1 MARQWLFISN
11 MNGDGIFT
19 ISDVGAWIGWLFFY
33 PGDLVIYGILFFGQL
48 ARFFE
53 VTPAHYGG
61 LFSFLFGLAIW
72 PIPLLVLF
80 IGRFEEWYEQKQNKT
95 RISYAIR
102 QAISDFVDLQKE
114 THQTSK
120 ESQTLQVRLDELRLM
135 MEIHEERYSSNQKT
149 VKEALERV
157 QDSLVKVDVT
167 VDDLKLMVDRT
178 SSDVR
183 LLIHEGEA

>member
-1 MARQWLFISN
+1 MARQWLFVSN

-33 PGDLVIYGILFFGQL
+33 PGDLVIYGILSFGQL

-80 IGRFEEWYEQKQNKT
+80 IGRFEEWYKQKQHMS

-102 QAISDFVDLQKE
+102 QTISEFVDLQKE
-114 THQTSK
+114 THQRSR
-120 ESQTLQVRLDELRLM
+120 ESQTLQVQLDELRLM
-135 MEIHEERYSSNQKT
+135 METHEERYSSNQKT
-149 VKEALERV
+149 IKEALEG
-157 QDSLVKVDVT
+157 QDRLVKVDVT
-167 VDDLKLMVDRT
+167 VDDLKLIVDRT

-183 LLIHEGEA
+183 SLIHVSKT

>member
-1 MARQWLFISN
+1 MAN
-11 MNGDGIFT
+11 MNRDGIFT

-33 PGDLVIYGILFFGQL
+33 PGDLVIYGILSIEQL

-80 IGRFEEWYEQKQNKT
+80 IGRVEE
-95 RISYAIR
+95 
-102 QAISDFVDLQKE
+102 E
-114 THQTSK
+114 THK
-120 ESQTLQVRLDELRLM
+120 
-135 MEIHEERYSSNQKT
+135 ERYSSNQKT

-157 QDSLVKVDVT
+157 QDRLVKVDVA
-167 VDDLKLMVDRT
+167 VGDLRLMVDRT

-183 LLIHEGEA
+183 SLIHVSET

>member
-1 MARQWLFISN
+1 MARQWLFVSN

-33 PGDLVIYGILFFGQL
+33 PGDLVIYGILSIEQL

-61 LFSFLFGLAIW
+61 LFSFLFGLAILQ
-72 PIPLLVLF
+72 IPLLVFF
-80 IGRFEEWYEQKQNKT
+80 IGHFEEWYEQKQHKT

-102 QAISDFVDLQKE
+102 QA
-114 THQTSK
+114 K
-120 ESQTLQVRLDELRLM
+120 ESQALLVQLDELRLM
-135 MEIHEERYSSNQKT
+135 METHEERYSSNQKT

-157 QDSLVKVDVT
+157 QDRLVKVDVA

-183 LLIHEGEA
+183 LLIHEGET